1 MAIRLKNS
9 FKGYPNRI
17 SVRPT
22 AVSFSAQTESVVYEI
37 GRLQSVAN
45 LSTTAPGGLVWV
57 SADDSSGVEYC
68 VNATDYVLAGM
79 DRFASG
85 FVPAGSSQNSLSPVI
100 VSPLTTAKKNTISQN
115 IESDDSEIIVILV
128 STVYTG
134 NIHADVACSIQW
146 REVY

>member
-1 MAIRLKNS
+1 
-9 FKGYPNRI
+9 
-17 SVRPT
+17 
-22 AVSFSAQTESVVYEI
+22 
-37 GRLQSVAN
+37 
-45 LSTTAPGGLVWV
+45 
-57 SADDSSGVEYC
+57 
-68 VNATDYVLAGM
+68 M

-115 IESDDSEIIVILV
+115 IESNDSEIIVILV